1 MPCASA
7 RTLSHHGLNSII
19 SDLASLE
26 VFIKDGIMAAN
37 LRKLAAS
44 KSLALLRRITNEGE
58 ADEP

>member
-1 MPCASA
+1 
-7 RTLSHHGLNSII
+7 
-19 SDLASLE
+19 
-26 VFIKDGIMAAN
+26 MAAN